1 MLEFGGKQG
10 PNIFTVVENY
20 VKVETRVNPD
30 VFLLENYAA
39 LQDRCLVLSLT
50 SLSQL

>member
-1 MLEFGGKQG
+1 MVDLEQG
-10 PNIFTVVENY
+10 PTIFTVIENY
-20 VKVETRVNPD
+20 AKVETRVNPD

-39 LQDRCLVLSLT
+39 LQDRFLVISLT